1 MSGQTW
7 TMNSMNVK
15 STRPKQTY
23 TIVNKE
29 TLKQTN
35 TKINWTLESIY
46 QQNNQPSE
54 KRREKRITPDS
65 RLCWRIT
72 LQSLQHSH
80 ASAKQKKD

>member
-1 MSGQTW
+1 MLVPNGDTMSGQTW

-46 QQNNQPSE
+46 QQNNQPTNQPSN
-54 KRREKRITPDS
+54 
-65 RLCWRIT
+65 
-72 LQSLQHSH
+72 H
-80 ASAKQKKD
+80 QKKEGRKESLLTHGFVGG